1 MQIVITRF
9 SALGDVVIAV
19 PVVRKMAIQNP
30 EHHFYMASMPMV
42 APLFRDLPN
51 LTFIAFDKKGR
62 HKGWIGIWRFFE
74 ELQHLNID
82 GIVDLHDVLRTKILR
97 TLFRVT
103 GKKVA
108 VIDKGRQSKKLL
120 IKRGY
125 QNTTPLMP
133 TTERYKAAFEIF
145 GLNKVDLLNFKYSII
160 SKQVERELD
169 KLFGEKQG
177 RWIGIAPF
185 AQHKGKQLPIIT
197 LEKVIDYFSQQK
209 NTTLFLFGAGKTE
222 GMQLQTWEHCYKHVI
237 SIANRFE
244 IDEEVLLMK
253 RLDIMLTMDSANMH
267 LASLVAVPVLSIWG
281 ATHPHAGFYG
291 LNQSKDNIVQR
302 ELACRPCSIYGNKSC
317 RFGTYECLTDIDAK
331 HIIVQM
337 ETMMKHK
344 EELLKN

>member
-1 MQIVITRF
+1 VQIVITRF

-19 PVVRKMAIQNP
+19 PVVREMVIQNP
-30 EHHFYMASMPMV
+30 EHHFYMVSMPMV
-42 APLFRDLPN
+42 APLFRDLSN

-62 HKGWIGIWRFFE
+62 HKGLIGIWKFFE

-97 TLFRVT
+97 TLFRIT

-120 IKRGY
+120 IKKGY
-125 QNTTPLMP
+125 QNTTPLIP
-133 TTERYKAAFEIF
+133 TAERYKAAFEIF
-145 GLNKVDLLNFKYSII
+145 GLNKVDLRNYVFSIT
-160 SKQVERELD
+160 SKQTDRELY

-177 RWIGIAPF
+177 KWIGIAPF

-197 LEKVIDYFSQQK
+197 LEKVIDYFSQQED
-209 NTTLFLFGAGKTE
+209 TTLFLFGAGKTE
-222 GMQLQTWEHCYKHVI
+222 GMQLQTWEHCYTHVI

-281 ATHPHAGFYG
+281 ATHPYAGFYG
-291 LNQSKDNIVQR
+291 LNQSKDSIVER
-302 ELACRPCSIYGNKSC
+302 DLACRPCSIYGNKSC
-317 RFGTYECLTDIDAK
+317 RFGTYECLTGIDAK
-331 HIIVQM
+331 HIISQM
-337 ETMMKHK
+337 EAMMKSQRK
-344 EELLKN
+344 IS